1 MKTWTVVARLNTNGA
16 KVTAKVLADSADE
29 AELIAGR
36 KFLENGF
43 KGDEIKILTV
53 DC

>member
-1 MKTWTVVARLNTNGA
+1 MKNWTVVAMLNNNGA
-16 KVTAKVLADSADE
+16 KVTAKVQAESADE

-43 KGDEIKILTV
+43 KGDDLKIV
-53 DC
+53 SID